1 MTSLDPPWDGAPV
14 APRAKEVEEVE
25 AELERARDR
34 LASSLRTLGEEVVR
48 RGDWRAWVRTSPFL
62 VLSGALVFGFVVGRS
77 TTRR

>member
-1 MTSLDPPWDGAPV
+1 MTSLDPPWSGAPV

-48 RGDWRAWVRTSPFL
+48 RGDWRVWVRTNPFL
-62 VLSGALVFGFVVGRS
+62 VLSGALALGFLVGRS